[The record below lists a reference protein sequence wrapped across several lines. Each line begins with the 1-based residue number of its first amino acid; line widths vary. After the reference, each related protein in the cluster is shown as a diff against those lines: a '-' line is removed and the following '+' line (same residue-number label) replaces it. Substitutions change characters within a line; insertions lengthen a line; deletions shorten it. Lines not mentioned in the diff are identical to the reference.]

1 MEVCAICKQPWDEVG
16 SSPVRQDGSIDYR
29 CLLTRG
35 GCGAKRKPVDEDVE
49 VLTENV
55 RLAKQKQQQQDRN
68 RIERKSFREYAR
80 VENAVS
86 EYAQEIG
93 RLLKECG
100 EGLKTVKTKVT
111 PESPNN
117 EVGVIQVTDTHFN
130 ELVDLPHNK
139 YDMTVASH
147 RLFKLYKE
155 SMSTFA
161 SRGIKK
167 VVVAF
172 TGDLMNSDRRLDE
185 LLNKATSR
193 AKATFVAVDLIKEF
207 LSALDDWFDVSVVS
221 VLGNESRVKDDMSF
235 ANNVLSDNYD
245 YTIMNM
251 VKLLM
256 ANTGIAFS
264 ELDKMEVVVDI
275 NGHKCLI
282 THDVQKATNSQKS
295 TQSAIGRYYLN
306 GNPVDCI
313 LSGHLHSTKIEY
325 YSYRS
330 QALVGSNE
338 YNEHALNLSGRAG
351 QNIYIFGED
360 YRHAVSVDL
369 QNYKEGE
376 QFDIDAS
383 LVEYECKSHDKGK
396 SNTKIMEIVI

>member
-1 MEVCAICKQPWDEVG
+1 MEICPTCRENWEDVG
-16 SSPVRQDGSIDYR
+16 HERVRPNGVRTDYW
-29 CLLTRG
+29 CD
-35 GCGAKRKPVDEDVE
+35 CGARRKPIEEDLE
-49 VLTENV
+49 ILTENV
-55 RLAKQKQQQQDRN
+55 RLAKQKQGQQDRN

-86 EYAQEIG
+86 EYAQAIEN
-93 RLLKECG
+93 LLVNYSDNI
-100 EGLKTVKTKVT
+100 KTVKTRLPDPT
-111 PESPNN
+111 PSF
-117 EVGVIQVTDTHFN
+117 EVGVIQITDTHFN

-139 YDMTVASH
+139 YDMSVASH
-147 RLFKLYKE
+147 RLFKLYRE
-155 SMSTFA
+155 AMSTFA
-161 SRGIKK
+161 ARGIKK

-207 LSALDDWFDVSVVS
+207 LMQLDAWFDVSVVS

-251 VKLLM
+251 VRLLLS
-256 ANTGIAFS
+256 NTEVKFS
-264 ELDKMEVVVDI
+264 ELDKMELVVDI

-282 THDVQKATNSQKS
+282 THDVQKATNSQKD
-295 TQSAIGRYYLN
+295 TQSAIGRYHLN
-306 GNPVDCI
+306 GNPIDCI

-330 QALVGSNE
+330 QSLVGSNE

-351 QNIYIFGED
+351 QNIYVFGKD
-360 YRHAVSVDL
+360 YRHAVSIDL

-376 QFDIDAS
+376 KFDIDDTIA
-383 LVEYECKSHDKGK
+383 EYECKSHDKGK
-396 SNTKIMEIVI
+396 QHTKIMEIVI